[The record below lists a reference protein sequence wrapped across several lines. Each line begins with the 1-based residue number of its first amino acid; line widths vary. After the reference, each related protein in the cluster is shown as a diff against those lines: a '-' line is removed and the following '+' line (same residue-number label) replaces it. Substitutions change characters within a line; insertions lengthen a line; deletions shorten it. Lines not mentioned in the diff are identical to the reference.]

1 ERAGEGHRAT
11 DSPKIEED
19 GWYDQKDDVVQYLRV
34 YKRLPDNFI
43 TKKDAEKLGW
53 DNHKVTLDMVAPGKS
68 IGGSHFGNY
77 EDQLPKAK
85 GRSWRECDIDAS
97 NGRRGIKRIVYS
109 SDGLI
114 YYTGNHYKTFE
125 RVD

>member
-1 ERAGEGHRAT
+1 
-11 DSPKIEED
+11 
-19 GWYDQKDDVVQYLRV
+19 
-34 YKRLPDNFI
+34 
-43 TKKDAEKLGW
+43 W

-97 NGRRGIKRIVYS
+97 NGRRGVKRIVYS